1 MSLHITGL
9 RLLAL
14 NRQPTHTKLP
24 CRGTRDSYQRWADLV
39 GDQSFTF
46 DNLLPYFEKSPNF
59 TPPNSST
66 VPNGPSIGNTSE
78 FFSPN
83 GGPLHVSYSNYL
95 QPVTPYIQSA
105 MLKVGL
111 KAIGG
116 FAGGTLLGFARASAT
131 IDPATETRSSSET
144 SFLRAAV
151 AEHERVVVYNHTSAQ
166 RILFN
171 AHRTATGVLVNKGG
185 VNYTLR
191 AKNEVIV
198 AAGAV

>member
-1 MSLHITGL
+1 M
-9 RLLAL
+9 
-14 NRQPTHTKLP
+14 
-24 CRGTRDSYQRWADLV
+24 V

-46 DNLLPYFEKSPNF
+46 DNLLPYFEKSPKF

-66 VPNGPSIGNTSE
+66 TPNAPPIGNTSA

-95 QPVTPYIQSA
+95 QPPTPYIQSA
-105 MLKVGL
+105 LVKLGL

-116 FAGGTLLGFARASAT
+116 FAGGALLGFARASST

-144 SFLRAAV
+144 SFLQAAF

-171 AHRTATGVLVNKGG
+171 AHQTAKGVLVNTGG
-185 VNYTLR
+185 VVR
-191 AKNEVIV
+191 NEMESMR
-198 AAGAV
+198 